1 MMNIDFVNLLLAA
14 NVTLLK
20 LLIAFGSG
28 WLMLNLL

>member
-1 MMNIDFVNLLLAA
+1 MMNVNLVKLLLAA

-28 WLMLNLL
+28 WVILNLL